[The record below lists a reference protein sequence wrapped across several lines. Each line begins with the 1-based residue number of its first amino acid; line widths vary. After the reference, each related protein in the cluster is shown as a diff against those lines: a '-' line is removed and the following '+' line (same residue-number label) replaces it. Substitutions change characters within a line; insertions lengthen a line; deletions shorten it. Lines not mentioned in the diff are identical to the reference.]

1 MNLSSSKVFISVF
14 LSAAPPR
21 FFQPQPLE
29 REVEVEPGCGR
40 LSPQAKS
47 RAQSR
52 ELTKDPEDFSSFIL
66 HQGVLTIPRL
76 LLGMVHHHA
85 FLTLSLCVSV
95 KLFLKHHTSYRV

>member
-1 MNLSSSKVFISVF
+1 MFISAF

-21 FFQPQPLE
+21 LFQTQTLE

-52 ELTKDPEDFSSFIL
+52 ELTNS
-66 HQGVLTIPRL
+66 
-76 LLGMVHHHA
+76 
-85 FLTLSLCVSV
+85 
-95 KLFLKHHTSYRV
+95 

>member
-1 MNLSSSKVFISVF
+1 MNLCSSKLFISVF

-21 FFQPQPLE
+21 LFQTQTFE

-52 ELTKDPEDFSSFIL
+52 ELTKDPEDFSSIHTASGSSHNTSRALPQDPSSWFSYA
-66 HQGVLTIPRL
+66 QP
-76 LLGMVHHHA
+76 
-85 FLTLSLCVSV
+85 
-95 KLFLKHHTSYRV
+95 FLKHYASL